1 MKNKK
6 WHTYLKVISLSG
18 LMAFI
23 VLTSCNVRKGIQ
35 TLIGQEVQKQLLPS
49 KTIQQNSEDCL
60 VSFEDVK
67 SEIKNSTLL
76 KVDFNLIA
84 HKSNNNVNY
93 KAETTPNQLTPITH
107 ATYKVALYLLFQ
119 QIKTHH

>member
-6 WHTYLKVISLSG
+6 WHTYIKVISLSG

-60 VSFEDVK
+60 VSFEDV
-67 SEIKNSTLL
+67 EVEVKNSSLL
-76 KVDFNLIA
+76 TVDLDLIA
-84 HKSNNNVNY
+84 HESKSNIKH
-93 KAETTPNQLTPITH
+93 KAERTLNQLSPTTH
-107 ATYKVALYLLFQ
+107 ATFKVALYLLFQ